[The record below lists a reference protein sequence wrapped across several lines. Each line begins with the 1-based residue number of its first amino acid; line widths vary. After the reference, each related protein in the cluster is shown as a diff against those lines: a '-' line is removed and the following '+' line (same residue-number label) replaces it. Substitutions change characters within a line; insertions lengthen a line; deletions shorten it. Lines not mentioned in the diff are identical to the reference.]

1 MRLIDKIFGVPQI
14 VKDLQTQIAG
24 FQNQQLV
31 SSYINYNTAIYP
43 KWGIF
48 KDLEA
53 YRVYDDVY
61 SIVTLLAQ
69 TAAMVNV
76 IPYKVVNDAAL
87 KQMTRTSGLQRK
99 YFQLKALEDLPDTDM
114 VFQSM
119 DNPSTHLSKTEY
131 AELWALY
138 MLLSG
143 EAFEYKVTI
152 EFGPEKGKTEFHL
165 LRPDCMTLIIS
176 EGFPQKV
183 IGYKYLFAGGEI
195 SFTPDEVTHFLYVDP
210 VYSNGQEWRGCSPL
224 QALTKTLTRI
234 DSARDV
240 SVAQLQNGGVPGIV
254 YQKDYDESIT
264 SLGSRKENFNR
275 FLREKENK
283 GAPYFAGGE
292 MGYIQIGAVLADLS
306 VEELSK
312 IDFKKICNAYKVSD
326 TLFNNSDASTESNV
340 QIMTKRLYTNSV
352 LPLVNKFADGRQK
365 GFINKLKT
373 GIKYKLEVDIS
384 AIPELQDDMNKQAD
398 ALSKMWWVTPNEK
411 REIQKFDKSEDTNMD
426 NFYIPSGF
434 QLLEDIGAIPDLPNT
449 GDYENA

>member
-31 SSYINYNTAIYP
+31 SSYVNYNTAIYP

-48 KDLEA
+48 KELEA
-53 YRVYDDVY
+53 YKVYDDVY
-61 SIVTLLAQ
+61 SVVTLLAQ
-69 TAAMVNV
+69 TAAMIDI
-76 IPYKVVNDAAL
+76 IPYKVVDEKAL
-87 KQMTRTSGLQRK
+87 KKMQRNTGIQRK
-99 YFQLKALEDLPDTDM
+99 YFQLKALEDLPETDLIY
-114 VFQSM
+114 QSIE
-119 DNPSTHLSKTEY
+119 NPSKDLSKTEY
-131 AELWALY
+131 TELWALY

-143 EAFEYKVTI
+143 EAFEYKEVI
-152 EFGPEKGKTEFHL
+152 EFGPNKGKTQFHL

-176 EGFPQKV
+176 EGFPQSV
-183 IGYKYLFAGGEI
+183 TGYKYLFSGGEI
-195 SFTPDEVTHFLYVDP
+195 SFTTDEVTHYKYVDP

-224 QALTKTLTRI
+224 TALAKSLTRI

-254 YQKDYDESIT
+254 YQKDYNEEIT
-264 SLGSRKENFNR
+264 TLGQRKENFNR
-275 FLREKENK
+275 FLREKANK
-283 GAPYFAGGE
+283 GAPYFAGGD
-292 MGYIQIGAVLADLS
+292 MGYIAIGAALADLN

-352 LPLVNKFADGRQK
+352 LPLVNKFVDGRQK
-365 GFINKLKT
+365 GFINKLQT
-373 GIKYKLEVDIS
+373 SVKYQLEVDIS
-384 AIPELQDDMNKQAD
+384 AIPELQDDMAKQAE
-398 ALSKMWWVTPNEK
+398 ALGKMWWVTPNEK
-411 REIQKFDKSEDTNMD
+411 REIQKFDKSEDANMD

-434 QLLEDIGAIPDLPNT
+434 QLLEDIGAISDLPNT